1 MEYYCIV
8 TQNPKLKVN
17 MGVMFKRRPE
27 DFIFTIILSGKW
39 LELEQFSHHFLPC
52 SLWIVMCWRLV
63 LGSYTLFCFSSIYT
77 YLYSFLPVDNVKQLF
92 PAGFWHKINGE
103 HPFPKDLKSCRS
115 YYSYMLLLPSFCKN
129 YMRIK
134 IILAW
139 VAIFCYYMTMNFPIF
154 LGMYRHCTVYCRY
167 RSYAIY
173 ASIINNRPSIILAR

>member
-52 SLWIVMCWRLV
+52 SLWIVMCWRLA
-63 LGSYTLFCFSSIYT
+63 LDSYTLFCFSSICT
-77 YLYSFLPVDNVKQLF
+77 YSFLPVDNVKQLF

-115 YYSYMLLLPSFCKN
+115 YYSYMLLLPSFCKILHI
-129 YMRIK
+129 YM
-134 IILAW
+134 
-139 VAIFCYYMTMNFPIF
+139 FMNSKSFWLQFLLLSWLWSFPIF
-154 LGMYRHCTVYCRY
+154 LGSISIALYIIDTDHVQYR
-167 RSYAIY
+167 Y
-173 ASIINNRPSIILAR
+173 ASIM